1 MKNKKVLFSSLM
13 LIFLSIMMI
22 GVPVNAATS
31 KKVDVSD
38 DIKRLHYRLD
48 VTVDQY
54 YKQNVIKDNEF
65 RLKMMNIEK
74 ECTKLLETK
83 KIPRKQKK
91 CLKEIELN
99 SHTMQFDYRDK
110 NGNKDYSI
118 ARGHK
123 ALIDERLEKY
133 GLQKYIFED

>member
-38 DIKRLHYRLD
+38 DIKRLHYRFD

-83 KIPRKQKK
+83 KYLENKK
-91 CLKEIELN
+91 
-99 SHTMQFDYRDK
+99 S
-110 NGNKDYSI
+110 
-118 ARGHK
+118 A
-123 ALIDERLEKY
+123 
-133 GLQKYIFED
+133 